1 MYATIEGNVSYIEP
15 THIVI
20 ENQGIGYFIY
30 TPNPYAFS
38 KEERV
43 KVFVH
48 HYVKEDIQALY
59 GFNSLNS
66 KKMFVKLINVS
77 GIGPKSA
84 LSILASDDI
93 DGLISAIELAD
104 INYLKKFP
112 GIGPKSAQQIIL
124 DLKGK
129 LAFDGPT
136 QTPKLQD
143 VEDALIA
150 LGYKKTEVK
159 KLISTLNQENSVE
172 VMIKTALKGLLKV

>member
-1 MYATIEGNVSYIEP
+1 MYATIQGIVSHIEP

-20 ENQGIGYFIY
+20 ENQGIGYLIF

-38 KEERV
+38 LGDHT
-43 KVFVH
+43 KVYVH

-59 GFNSLNS
+59 GFLSLNS
-66 KKMFVKLINVS
+66 KKMFMKLINVS

-93 DGLISAIELAD
+93 DGLVSAIEHAD
-104 INYLKKFP
+104 ITFLKKFP

-129 LAFDGPT
+129 LAFDEAK

-143 VEDALIA
+143 VEEALLA

-159 KLISTLNQENSVE
+159 KLLKTLNQEDSVE
-172 VMIKTALKGLLKV
+172 VMIKNALKGLLKP